1 MGSCLMHF
9 PALFVY
15 KTLTNCYTRS
25 FRIMCADNGKIPNI
39 AKATKILKRKAGEKK
54 VGEVK
59 LKYATLFAP
68 IENLSGNWSM

>member
-1 MGSCLMHF
+1 
-9 PALFVY
+9 
-15 KTLTNCYTRS
+15 
-25 FRIMCADNGKIPNI
+25 MCADNGKIPNI

-68 IENLSGNWSM
+68 IENLSGNWSMY